1 LKELF
6 QEVFERYQAKKK
18 EESEEQAVEEKET
31 VAHPV
36 EENQQPP
43 LPPPQQQTGNILDV
57 NGSDEVRARLH
68 VIASNLSKFNHFGL
82 QICNYRWFKTM
93 VLQVY
98 LI

>member
-43 LPPPQQQTGNILDV
+43 PPPQQQTGNILDV

>member
-36 EENQQPP
+36 EENHQPP
-43 LPPPQQQTGNILDV
+43 PPPQQQTGNILDV